1 MQDCR
6 DESPGNNPDD
16 ATTDRRMACEWVGRE
31 VKLRGESEKERG
43 QKEKEKERESSPRIV
58 ATNLIKP

>member
-6 DESPGNNPDD
+6 VESPAIIPM
-16 ATTDRRMACEWVGRE
+16 ALRRIDEWHANGSGE
-31 VKLRGESEKERG
+31 EQNYAVKEEKEV
-43 QKEKEKERESSPRIV
+43 KEKERETSPRIV